1 VTIVFKKESIKQ
13 FRFTGVL
20 LDETLEQVLNV
31 IKLAAPISYSLE
43 GKTVYLDLDSN
54 SLNDFSK
61 YIK

>member
-1 VTIVFKKESIKQ
+1 M
-13 FRFTGVL
+13 L